1 MSRRGLGEG
10 TDQTTGLPGS
20 QKGPSEVW
28 DRAFERSPGRMTV
41 RLSPHGRLGVEVG
54 STPTRLGYVRNR
66 AWVSPLHSGHGNWA
80 LGQRVICHPCPFF
93 SPRRVR
99 PGRCAPGDQ
108 PLSPWLFGC
117 LDSVPPFSH
126 LLGGRWTEHSLAR
139 CSLSGWPLRKPI
151 SVGSL
156 VPAPGDGF
164 VAVMCSC

>member
-1 MSRRGLGEG
+1 MSRHGLGEG
-10 TDQTTGLPGS
+10 TDQTAGLPGS

-41 RLSPHGRLGVEVG
+41 VSLPTAAWEQRWGPHPRGWGTSATGPGCLPCTQATGTG
-54 STPTRLGYVRNR
+54 L
-66 AWVSPLHSGHGNWA
+66 WV
-80 LGQRVICHPCPFF
+80 QRVICHPCPFF

-117 LDSVPPFSH
+117 LDSVPPFFH